1 MTAPTYPASQ
11 DVSAGQPT
19 GYQQYNRL
27 RADALRMGAG
37 QNDAVPM
44 GRFLGQYQSG
54 IHLTYLA
61 NNRLRIQYDPRF
73 PPTIMING
81 YMCQTDHNVDL
92 PSNSFSGANA
102 LWYIFAQR
110 TQGSSEFTL
119 SVNTSATEAPDQRL
133 IGVCEWNGSAIEQTS
148 IQTYQA
154 VTPGSKMAV
163 ITLQA
168 SIHYT
173 TSNSYGGTICCHH
186 LLDFSKLKPSAKSVY
201 LAANLIAENATA
213 YARLYDMTDSTT
225 LVELSTSAT
234 DTGNITRSGDLLT
247 SLPGKEVLTHF
258 DIRTSGSRADCYWA
272 GLVFEY

>member
-1 MTAPTYPASQ
+1 MTAPTYPSSQ

-27 RADALRMGAG
+27 RADALRLGAS
-37 QNDAVPM
+37 QNDAVAL
-44 GRFLGQYQSG
+44 GRFIGHYISG
-54 IHLTYLA
+54 IRLTYLA

-92 PSNSFSGANA
+92 AANSFSGGMATWYVFAN
-102 LWYIFAQR
+102 R

-119 SVNTSATEAPDQRL
+119 SVNTSATEGPDQRL
-133 IGVCEWNGSAIEQTS
+133 LGVCEWNGSAIEQTS
-148 IQTYQA
+148 VLTYQA
-154 VTPGSKMAV
+154 DSPGCKMTV

-168 SIHYT
+168 FIQYT
-173 TSNSYGGTICCHH
+173 TNAGYGGSTCCHH
-186 LLDFSKLKPSAKSVY
+186 LLDFSRLKPGAKSAY
-201 LAANLIAENATA
+201 LAVNLIASSATA
-213 YARLYDMTDSTT
+213 YARLYDITDSIT
-225 LVELSTSAT
+225 LVEVSTSAN
-234 DTGNITRSGDLLT
+234 DTSNITRSGDLLN

-272 GLVFEY
+272 ALIFEY